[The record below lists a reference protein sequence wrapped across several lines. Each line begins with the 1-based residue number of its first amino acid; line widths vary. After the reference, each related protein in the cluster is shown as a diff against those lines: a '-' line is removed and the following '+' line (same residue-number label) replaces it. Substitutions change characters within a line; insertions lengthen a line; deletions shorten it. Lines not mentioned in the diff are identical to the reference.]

1 MVPPVWKVKGK
12 TMSGIKVRAATPL
25 DVEEL
30 ARLMAE
36 LGYPTTSEKMAAR
49 LERVSD
55 RQDYATFVA
64 DEDGAIAGMIGLF
77 VSPTLYRDDLDG
89 VISALV
95 VSSDFRGR
103 GIAGLLI
110 DHGERWLYDRGAR
123 LVSVKPSTRREDAHR
138 LYKRC
143 GYEHT
148 GLRFTKVL
156 EEVGG

>member
-1 MVPPVWKVKGK
+1 
-12 TMSGIKVRAATPL
+12 MSGIVLRTATL
-25 DVEEL
+25 SDVEEL

-36 LGYPTTSEKMAAR
+36 LGYPATSEDMATR
-49 LERVSD
+49 FERVND
-55 RQDYATFVA
+55 RNDYATFVA
-64 DEDGAIAGMIGLF
+64 DEDGAIAGMIGLY

-89 VISALV
+89 AIVALV

-110 DHGERWLYDRGAR
+110 DHGERWLYERGAR
-123 LVSVKPSTRREDAHR
+123 LVSVKPSARREDAHR
-138 LYKRC
+138 LYERC

-156 EEVGG
+156 GRVGG

>member
-1 MVPPVWKVKGK
+1 
-12 TMSGIKVRAATPL
+12 MSGIKVRTATL
-25 DVEEL
+25 SDAEEL
-30 ARLMAE
+30 AKLMGE
-36 LGYPTTSEKMAAR
+36 LGYPATADKMAAR
-49 LERVSD
+49 LQRV
-55 RQDYATFVA
+55 RGREDYATFVA
-64 DEDGAIAGMIGLF
+64 DEDGAIAGMIGLY

-89 VISALV
+89 AIAALV
-95 VSSDFRGR
+95 VSSDFRGK

-110 DHGERWLYDRGAR
+110 DHGERWLYDRGVR

-156 EEVGG
+156 EGVGG

>member
-1 MVPPVWKVKGK
+1 
-12 TMSGIKVRAATPL
+12 MSGIKVRTATPL

-49 LERVSD
+49 LERVTD
-55 RQDYATFVA
+55 RKDYATFVA
-64 DEDGAIAGMIGLF
+64 DEDNAIAGMIGLS
-77 VSPTLYRDDLDG
+77 VSSTLYRDDLDG
-89 VISALV
+89 AITALV
-95 VSSDFRGR
+95 VSPDFRGR

-123 LVSVKPSTRREDAHR
+123 LASVKPSVRREDAHR

-156 EEVGG
+156 EGIGG